1 MTYLE
6 KAKEMLKDAHYVN
19 WDRFVQ
25 IVCPMDIGM
34 ENKVPREC
42 EDIQCKDC
50 WNREY
55 TEEQKKETRRKTKAE
70 VFFERF
76 PNAKKNEISGDP
88 EVCAKNIF
96 GSDIL
101 CHRNCWICWNKPA
114 PKEYQNM
121 DKKKVEVEDRWA
133 YMEDGSAVCPRC
145 GKRYERR
152 KFEFVGA
159 CCEACG
165 ANNIVKTEIK
175 EDE

>member
-19 WDRFVQ
+19 WDRFLQ
-25 IVCPMDIGM
+25 IVCPMDIG
-34 ENKVPREC
+34 
-42 EDIQCKDC
+42 
-50 WNREY
+50 
-55 TEEQKKETRRKTKAE
+55 
-70 VFFERF
+70 
-76 PNAKKNEISGDP
+76 
-88 EVCAKNIF
+88 
-96 GSDIL
+96 
-101 CHRNCWICWNKPA
+101 
-114 PKEYQNM
+114 
-121 DKKKVEVEDRWA
+121 KVEVEDRWA